1 MLSLLIVCC
10 YDLTMTIYIIILTYK
25 FSSKQAPVVEFEPSK
40 SDGIPLSFICTEKKW
55 CGSTSWVLLVIF
67 GSLWRS
73 AWGCSGWPLAPTE
86 KKMGWDVV
94 KDLPYKT
101 LSPVFYTRDSYRV
114 DFLRFYRLE
123 ESILFFFRNKHL
135 NVLSQMMNS
144 SWWLSNLSP
153 SLCAGGRGDLMFPF
167 WNKLNGLE
175 ATASP
180 CLLWTRAFLI
190 FTPWLTYSSSANGTI
205 VERLPGTFP
214 AHLLFIKLAETHSE
228 VKKQNHLCLCYPRG
242 INWCYNFSS
251 WIVM

>member
-1 MLSLLIVCC
+1 MISLWPS
-10 YDLTMTIYIIILTYK
+10 YIIILTYK
-25 FSSKQAPVVEFEPSK
+25 FSSKQAPVVEFEPRK
-40 SDGIPLSFICTEKKW
+40 SDGIPFSFICTEKKW

-67 GSLWRS
+67 GSLWCS

-86 KKMGWDVV
+86 KKMGCDVV

-153 SLCAGGRGDLMFPF
+153 SLCAGGEGWLNVSFLEQIKRIRSNCLSMPPLDRSISNLHSPTYLQLFSKCNYSREAAWDFSCPLIIHKTRRNTLRG
-167 WNKLNGLE
+167 
-175 ATASP
+175 
-180 CLLWTRAFLI
+180 
-190 FTPWLTYSSSANGTI
+190 
-205 VERLPGTFP
+205 
-214 AHLLFIKLAETHSE
+214 
-228 VKKQNHLCLCYPRG
+228 
-242 INWCYNFSS
+242 
-251 WIVM
+251 